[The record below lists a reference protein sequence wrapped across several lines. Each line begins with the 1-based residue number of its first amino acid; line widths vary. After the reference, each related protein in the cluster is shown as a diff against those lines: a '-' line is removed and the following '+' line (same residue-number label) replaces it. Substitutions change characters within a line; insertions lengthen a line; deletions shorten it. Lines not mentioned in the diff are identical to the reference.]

1 MIQKLLVIIT
11 SGGGGGHLQAAQN
24 IAKRPEYSGLEVHT
38 IQILS
43 EDHPTPITI
52 GSYDLGQ
59 QGVRRWNS
67 EQKNQGGMLQY
78 CVQSSSFIQ
87 LTNQSFAVNA
97 GEQVEKALRDIK
109 RTLVHNTNDTV
120 SLTVIDCQPLF
131 TMSIIQ
137 ALYNEHIF
145 NYTKILTDAPS
156 QDAIH
161 FNAGIRDITP
171 LSSEKIN
178 ITIEIL
184 KSPRPDQGNE
194 EMAKT
199 LYPNLY
205 PKGSRAPNI
214 QFTFSNGPI
223 NPQLQPNLLNNI
235 PTDPAARYVIML
247 GSQAGQETQDF
258 VAQIINKH
266 NHDKTYASITAFCG
280 SNEALFNTLTSLSKS
295 QFCSLETKQAVPNQ
309 DVLNAYNQA
318 THIIIRAG
326 GLAIMEIIPYLT
338 NPHLEKLSILN
349 HFSVP
354 WEKGNAAYLQAT
366 SEKVQI
372 VSPQTL
378 FAPTKN
384 RHVFARFMLGLCIS
398 MCIGGALYTHFTGI
412 LPLISTVFAS
422 AVLSLLLL
430 ITLAH
435 QSQDNLRN
443 VPSIPPA
450 SSEKS
455 TKFGMPSN
463 WLYTTHTQ
471 SMQPSQ
477 RLPKSIRST

>member
-1 MIQKLLVIIT
+1 MRKLLVIIT
-11 SGGGGGHLQAAQN
+11 SGGGGGHLQAAEN
-24 IAKRPEYSGLEVHT
+24 IAKRPEYTGFNVHT

-43 EDHPTPITI
+43 EDQPTPITI

-67 EQKNQGGMLQY
+67 EQKNQGGMLQSL
-78 CVQSSSFIQ
+78 VQSSSFIQ

-97 GEQVEKALRDIK
+97 GTQVENALQAIK
-109 RTLVHNTNDTV
+109 SGDNTDSRVT
-120 SLTVIDCQPLF
+120 LTVIDCQPLF
-131 TMSIIQ
+131 TRSIIQ
-137 ALYNEHIF
+137 ALYNQHIF

-161 FNAGIRDITP
+161 FNAGIREITL

-178 ITIEIL
+178 ITIEML
-184 KSPRPDQGNE
+184 KSPSPEQTNE

-205 PKGSRAPNI
+205 PGGSRAPNI

-223 NPQLQPNLLNNI
+223 NPQLQPNLLNDI

-280 SNEALFNTLTSLSKS
+280 SNEALFNTLTSLRKS
-295 QFCSLETKQAVPNQ
+295 QFCALEVKSVVPNQ
-309 DVLNAYNQA
+309 DVLNAYKQA

-326 GLAIMEIIPYLT
+326 GLAIMEIMPYLT
-338 NPHLEKLSILN
+338 NSHLEKLSILN
-349 HFSVP
+349 QLSVP
-354 WEKGNAAYLQAT
+354 WEKGNAAHLQAT

-384 RHVFARFMLGLCIS
+384 RHVFARFMLGLCIG
-398 MCIGGALYTHFTGI
+398 MCIGGALYLHFTGI

-422 AVLSLLLL
+422 IALSLLLL
-430 ITLAH
+430 ITLVH
-435 QSQDNLRN
+435 QKKDAIVTL
-443 VPSIPPA
+443 PSIPPSTTLDLQKSPPQ
-450 SSEKS
+450 SSLPRQQQEYRRD
-455 TKFGMPSN
+455 
-463 WLYTTHTQ
+463 LY
-471 SMQPSQ
+471 P
-477 RLPKSIRST
+477 RNALR